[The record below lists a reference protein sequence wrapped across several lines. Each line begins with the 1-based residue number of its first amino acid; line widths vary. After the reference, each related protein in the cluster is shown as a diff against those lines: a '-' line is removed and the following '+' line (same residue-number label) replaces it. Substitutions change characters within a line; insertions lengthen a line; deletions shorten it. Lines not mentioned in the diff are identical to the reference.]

1 MKEFIIRKQNANDK
15 RAFSLYVT
23 SKGNILVEELSRLD
37 ESMLSEI
44 SCEIKEEEI
53 NFLYDI
59 LNKIQRNICKN

>member
-1 MKEFIIRKQNANDK
+1 MLDMFPTTSLDM
-15 RAFSLYVT
+15 FPLYVT

>member
-1 MKEFIIRKQNANDK
+1 MLDMFPTTSVDM
-15 RAFSLYVT
+15 FPLYVT

>member
-1 MKEFIIRKQNANDK
+1 
-15 RAFSLYVT
+15 VT